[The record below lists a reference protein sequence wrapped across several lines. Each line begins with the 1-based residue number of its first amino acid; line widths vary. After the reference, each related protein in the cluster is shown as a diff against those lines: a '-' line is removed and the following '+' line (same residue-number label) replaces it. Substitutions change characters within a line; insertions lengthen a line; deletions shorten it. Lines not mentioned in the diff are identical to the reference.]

1 MKIEKLKGLIAATFT
16 PFDKKGQLNEAMVP
30 VLAESLK
37 LQKIAGAFIAGTTGE
52 GAALTIAEKLA
63 LIKAW
68 APFASKDFKVIAM
81 LGGTNQKEAM
91 ELAVAAQ
98 ENGLYA
104 TALTAPYYMR
114 PNSVEQLVD
123 YIHPIAKAAPE
134 LPLYFY
140 HIPLL
145 SKVELP
151 MLEFLKLAGEQ
162 IPNFAGIKYTH
173 NDLMEFNRCL
183 RFEGGK
189 YDILW
194 GWDETMLA
202 GLSMGTKGAV
212 GSTYNYAAKLYHEI
226 LIAFENNEMDKARML
241 QEKSID
247 MVGLFGKYGGA
258 ACGKAIMKVSGLDC
272 GQFRQPVKQLN
283 KEHYEELKRDLSA
296 LGILEYLVPAQT
308 AKTI

>member
-16 PFDKKGQLNEAMVP
+16 PFDESGQVNISLIP
-30 VLAESLK
+30 SLAASLK
-37 LQKIAGAFIAGTTGE
+37 SQGIAGAFIAGTTGE
-52 GAALTIAEKLA
+52 GAALTLPEKLE

-68 APFASKDFKVIAM
+68 AAFSSEDFKVIAM
-81 LGGTNQKEAM
+81 LGGTNQKEAI
-91 ELAVAAQ
+91 ELAIAAQ

-114 PNSVEQLVD
+114 PTSVEQLVD
-123 YIHPIAKAAPE
+123 YIQPIAGAAPE

-145 SKVELP
+145 SKVELS
-151 MLEFLKLAGEQ
+151 MLDFLKLAGER

-183 RFEGGK
+183 RYEEGK

-202 GLSMGTKGAV
+202 GLAMGAKGAV
-212 GSTYNYAAKLYHEI
+212 GSTYNYAGSLYQGI
-226 LIAFENNEMDKARML
+226 LLAFENNEIEKAREL
-241 QEKSID
+241 QEKSIE
-247 MVGLFGKYGGA
+247 MISLFGKYGGA
-258 ACGKAIMKVSGLDC
+258 ACGKAIMKICGLDC
-272 GQFRQPVKQLN
+272 GQFRLPVKQLQAQD
-283 KEHYEELKRDLSA
+283 YEKLLGDLVS
-296 LGILEYLVPAQT
+296 IDVLEYLVASKT
-308 AKTI
+308 TKTI